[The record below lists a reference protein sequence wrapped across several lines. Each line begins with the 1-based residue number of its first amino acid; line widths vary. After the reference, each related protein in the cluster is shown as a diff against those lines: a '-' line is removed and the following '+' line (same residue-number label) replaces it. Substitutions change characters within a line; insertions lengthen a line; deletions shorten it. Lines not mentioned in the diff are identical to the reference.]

1 MVKISR
7 ELFKENEFFKVGD
20 LVKHDIEE
28 EFGVVIGHDGSLNV
42 MMLTGESEYTLHFA
56 GSPVPY
62 SGELEEE
69 FELVRDKD
77 NYEITVSNRG
87 GN

>member
-1 MVKISR
+1 MIKISR
-7 ELFKENEFFKVGD
+7 ELFKENEFLNVGD
-20 LVKHDIEE
+20 LVKHNIEE

-42 MMLTGESEYTLHFA
+42 MMLTGDSEYTLHFA

-77 NYEITVSNRG
+77 SYVITVSSRG